1 MNERIPKAYGLDPR
15 RDVQVLSPMHKGE
28 VGTLALN
35 ELLQDTLN
43 PEGRE
48 ILRGR
53 SRFRAGDRVLQLR
66 NNYDKDVFNG
76 DLGWIRTID
85 AADNSLVVDFEGR
98 DVEYDFSELDEVGL
112 AYAVSV
118 HKSQGS
124 EYPAVIM
131 PVVTQ
136 HYMLL
141 QRNLIYT
148 GLTRAR
154 RLAILIGSQ
163 KAMRLGLGN
172 RNADRRYT
180 HLRFR
185 LQDVFTRE

>member
-1 MNERIPKAYGLDPR
+1 
-15 RDVQVLSPMHKGE
+15 MHKGE

-35 ELLQDTLN
+35 RLLQERLN
-43 PEGRE
+43 PTGQE
-48 ILRGR
+48 LVRGQR
-53 SRFRAGDRVLQLR
+53 HYRTGDRILQLR

-76 DLGWIRTID
+76 DLGRI
-85 AADNSLVVDFEGR
+85 VDLDLKDEVLTAEFDGR
-98 DVEYDFSELDEVGL
+98 EVEYDFDELDEIGL
-112 AYAVSV
+112 AYAISV

-124 EYPAVIM
+124 EYPAVVM

-154 RLAILIGSQ
+154 KLAVLMGSRR
-163 KAMRLGLGN
+163 AMHMGLGN
-172 RNADRRYT
+172 VRGRQRNTTLA
-180 HLRFR
+180 LRMGQGWENEAV
-185 LQDVFTRE
+185 LVS

>member
-1 MNERIPKAYGLDPR
+1 
-15 RDVQVLSPMHKGE
+15 MHRGE
-28 VGTLALN
+28 VGTIALN
-35 ELLQDTLN
+35 RLLQEHLN

-48 ILRGR
+48 LTRGQ
-53 SRFRAGDRVLQLR
+53 RAYRIGDRVLQLR

-76 DLGWIRTID
+76 DLGRIVGFDTQD
-85 AADNSLVVDFEGR
+85 ETLTAEFDGR
-98 DVEYDFSELDEVGL
+98 EIEYAFDELDEIGL
-112 AYAVSV
+112 AYAISV

-124 EYPAVIM
+124 EYPAVVM

-154 RLAILIGSQ
+154 KLAVLLGSRR
-163 KAMRLGLGN
+163 AMHMGLGN
-172 RNADRRYT
+172 ERGRRRYT
-180 HLRFR
+180 TLAARLRESDFI
-185 LQDVFTRE
+185 ENI